1 MIMRG
6 SFVVVVYDV
15 KTNIPQLDLVINY
28 NILYF

>member
-15 KTNIPQLDLVINY
+15 KTNIPQLDLAINY
-28 NILYF
+28 NAL